1 MRSKRASSSTGASG
15 DAAVRKSR
23 RGLRYLIVTA
33 AIAIGALVIAAC
45 GGSSTPGGG
54 QQVSQKHTKQAVGTI
69 LYGSLPSAGSPGAT
83 QGTISIGQQS
93 SAVPT
98 WFFPIATGANS
109 ATQNIN
115 LADQV
120 MTPLFYG
127 PNGAVPEDNS
137 KLGLAAGDPVPSNG
151 DKTYTIT
158 IRTGWKWPD
167 GKPITTTD
175 VIFGYK
181 LLRAAVD
188 QNVSNWGQ
196 IVPGQFP
203 QSVTSVKAIGNNKV
217 QFNLNKAYNPG
228 YFLYNQVQDTNWGL
242 YAMPST
248 VWNVDAAGKHVTDW
262 MTNESD
268 AKKIYTY
275 LNKQASDLGTWDSN
289 PLWKDGDGPYQLSSF
304 NTTSSAYTLTP
315 NKSYS
320 GADKPSDT
328 ISYQTFTSLTAELNA
343 LKTGTLDIGGLDP
356 SELAQVPALKSG
368 GYSVYGGPG
377 FGWFGG
383 IINFDDK
390 TDDFNNVI
398 KQVYVRGAIDSLI
411 DQPAIIKAVYHGA
424 AVPQYAS
431 VPSAPTSPYAP
442 KSATTPTYPY
452 STTNAAKVLKAHGWD
467 VKPGG
472 VTTCAKAGTAADEC
486 GAGIPVGTPIKFVW
500 ANPPESAS
508 TTAIG
513 ESTVLAS
520 AAKQNAGIDIEL
532 TTESEDFLFQNYDDQ
547 VPGDKKYENDWGVN
561 NVGGVY
567 TDYFPTASGIW
578 TPGGGFNF
586 GDYSDPTANSLV
598 NASVFGK
605 NPKAVE
611 NEVNYEAKALP
622 AFFFPALDNLVAV
635 SNKVGG
641 SPTAFLALTQ
651 QQDEPQ
657 FFYLKK

>member
-1 MRSKRASSSTGASG
+1 MRFTRAGSSTVASG
-15 DAAVRKSR
+15 VATVQKSRHR
-23 RGLRYLIVTA
+23 RGLRYLIVTV
-33 AIAIGALVIAAC
+33 AIAAGVLVISAC
-45 GGSSTPGGG
+45 GGSSSTKT
-54 QQVSQKHTKQAVGTI
+54 VSNHSASGDGTI
-69 LYGSLPSAGSPGAT
+69 LYGALPATGAPAAT
-83 QGTISIGQQS
+83 QGSISIGQQS

-98 WFFPIATGANS
+98 WFFPIASGANS

-115 LADQV
+115 LADQI
-120 MTPLFYG
+120 MTPLYYG
-127 PNGAVPEDNS
+127 PNGAVPEDNT
-137 KLGLAAGDPVPSNG
+137 KMGLAAAAPIASNG

-158 IRTGWKWPD
+158 MRTGWKWPD

-188 QNVSNWGQ
+188 ENASNWGQ

-203 QSVTSVKAIGNNKV
+203 QSVTSVKAVGNNKI

-248 VWNVDAAGKHVTDW
+248 VWNVDAPGSHVTDW
-262 MTNESD
+262 MTNEKD
-268 AKKIYTY
+268 AEKIYNY
-275 LNKQASDLGTWDSN
+275 LNKQAGTLSTWATN
-289 PLWKDGDGPYQLSSF
+289 PLWKDGDGPYQLTSF

-320 GADKPSDT
+320 GASPAKDT
-328 ISYQTFTSLTAELNA
+328 INYVTFTSLTAQLNA
-343 LKTGTLDIGGLDP
+343 LKSGTLDIGGLDP
-356 SELAQVPALKSG
+356 SQLAQVPSLKSE
-368 GYSVYGGPG
+368 GYSVFGGPG

-383 IINFDDK
+383 IINFDDT
-390 TDDFNNVI
+390 TDDFGKVI
-398 KQVYVRGAIDSLI
+398 SQTYVRGAIDSLI
-411 DQPAIIKAVYHGA
+411 DQPAIIKAVYKGA
-424 AVPQYAS
+424 AVPQYAP

-442 KSATTPTYPY
+442 TAATTPTYPY
-452 STTNAAKVLKAHGWD
+452 STTYAVTTLKAHGWD

-472 VTTCAKAGTAADEC
+472 VTTCAKPGTSATEC
-486 GAGIPVGTPIKFVW
+486 GAGIPKGTPIKFVW
-500 ANPPESAS
+500 ANPPQSVS

-513 ESTVLAS
+513 ESTILAS
-520 AAKQNAGIDIEL
+520 AAKQYAGIDIQL

-586 GDYSDPTANSLV
+586 GDYDDPTANKLV
-598 NASVFGK
+598 NQSVFGT
-605 NPKAVE
+605 NPNLVK
-611 NEVNYEAKALP
+611 NEVTYESKALP
-622 AFFFPALDNLVAV
+622 AFFFPALDNLFAV
-635 SNKVGG
+635 SKKVGG
-641 SPTAFLALTQ
+641 SSTGFLALTQ

-657 FFYLKK
+657 LFYLTK